1 MIRTNCL
8 VCGSSNM
15 RADRALSGRLVC
27 TSCGTPFGDGR
38 RMRNK
43 KNVYGN
49 FSLKNNKYLI
59 FICLFIFAFILII
72 I

>member
-1 MIRTNCL
+1 MISAKCL

-27 TSCGTPFGDGR
+27 NSCGTPYGVGR
-38 RMRNK
+38 RFNNK
-43 KNVYGN
+43 TSIFKN
-49 FSLKNNKYLI
+49 FSLNNNKYLI
-59 FICLFIFAFILII
+59 FICLFILVFILII